1 MNHDLGTTHPP
12 SHTFIAFR
20 IHLQNGGG
28 GPLSARSSI
37 AGHVLSLTSLEMAV
51 PLFNS
56 QMSLERSLCLKLVTR
71 KVHQMEKGML
81 GKDETSQDVVQKIS

>member
-1 MNHDLGTTHPP
+1 M
-12 SHTFIAFR
+12 
-20 IHLQNGGG
+20 GGG